1 MLLKIRIDENNPR
14 HTHLTIF
21 IDGAN
26 CGQLHMLSTEA
37 FAFITTLEKGACK
50 ELGTEISIENA
61 YKEKGNEGQLS
72 SDSDSSARCDDAEDA
87 SAD

>member
-1 MLLKIRIDENNPR
+1 VSVMTQQRYGQMKLKIRIDVNNPR

-37 FAFITTLEKGACK
+37 FAFITTLQRGSK
-50 ELGTEISIENA
+50 EGLFETEI
-61 YKEKGNEGQLS
+61 
-72 SDSDSSARCDDAEDA
+72 DDTVLER
-87 SAD
+87 